1 MTITVMGA
9 AVITEAT
16 AVALR
21 QNLGDML
28 NRVQYRRDSI
38 VITKDGKP
46 VAALV
51 DASLFERIRAMQDRF
66 DALCDRIAKGYEGIP
81 EEQGL
86 AEIDAAVSAVRK
98 EMKAEAAAAKGR
110 AAKRASPASSSS
122 PAKPPAERKTSA
134 TRKRAR

>member
-1 MTITVMGA
+1 M
-9 AVITEAT
+9 ITEAS
-16 AVALR
+16 AVTLR

-38 VITKDGKP
+38 LITKDGKP

-51 DASLFERIRAMQDRF
+51 DAALFERIRAMQERF
-66 DALCDRIAKGYEGIP
+66 DALCERIAKGYENVPQDEGM
-81 EEQGL
+81 
-86 AEIDAAVSAVRK
+86 AEIEAAVSAVRK

>member
-1 MTITVMGA
+1 M
-9 AVITEAT
+9 ITEAT

-51 DASLFERIRAMQDRF
+51 DAALFERIRAMQDRF
-66 DALCDRIAKGYEGIP
+66 NALCDRIAKGYEGIP

-110 AAKRASPASSSS
+110 AAKRASPATPSS
-122 PAKPPAERKTSA
+122 PSKSAAARNTGA

>member
-1 MTITVMGA
+1 M
-9 AVITEAT
+9 ITEAT

-51 DASLFERIRAMQDRF
+51 DAALFERIRAMQDRF
-66 DALCDRIAKGYEGIP
+66 DALCERISKGYENVPQDEGM
-81 EEQGL
+81 
-86 AEIDAAVSAVRK
+86 AEI
-98 EMKAEAAAAKGR
+98 E
-110 AAKRASPASSSS
+110 RASAMARQQTADEWRSAGRLPPLAPAPKAAS
-122 PAKPPAERKTSA
+122 RGRRA
-134 TRKRAR
+134 TRSEEHTSELQSPLNIVCRLLL

>member
-1 MTITVMGA
+1 M
-9 AVITEAT
+9 ITEAT

-51 DASLFERIRAMQDRF
+51 DAGLFERIRAMQDRF

-86 AEIDAAVSAVRK
+86 AEIEAAVSAVRK

-110 AAKRASPASSSS
+110 ATKHASPATPSS
-122 PAKPPAERKTSA
+122 PAKPPAARKTGA

>member
-1 MTITVMGA
+1 M
-9 AVITEAT
+9 ITEAT

-51 DASLFERIRAMQDRF
+51 DAALFERIRAMQDRF
-66 DALCDRIAKGYEGIP
+66 DALCDRIARGYEGIP

-110 AAKRASPASSSS
+110 AAKRASPAAPSSH
-122 PAKPPAERKTSA
+122 AKPTAARKTGA

>member
-1 MTITVMGA
+1 M
-9 AVITEAT
+9 ITEAT

-51 DASLFERIRAMQDRF
+51 DAALFERIRAMQDRF

-110 AAKRASPASSSS
+110 AAKRASPAAPS
-122 PAKPPAERKTSA
+122 PAEPPAARKTGA

>member
-1 MTITVMGA
+1 
-9 AVITEAT
+9 VITEAT

-51 DASLFERIRAMQDRF
+51 DAALFERIRAMQDRF
-66 DALCDRIAKGYEGIP
+66 DALCDRIAKGYENVP
-81 EEQGL
+81 EDVGV

-98 EMKAEAAAAKGR
+98 EMKAEAAVAKGR
-110 AAKRASPASSSS
+110 AAKRTSPATPST
-122 PAKPPAERKTSA
+122 PAKSAAARKTGA
-134 TRKRAR
+134 ARHRAR

>member
-1 MTITVMGA
+1 M
-9 AVITEAT
+9 ITEAT

-51 DASLFERIRAMQDRF
+51 DAALFERIRAMQDRF
-66 DALCDRIAKGYEGIP
+66 DALYERIAKGYEGVP
-81 EEQGL
+81 EEVGL

-98 EMKAEAAAAKGR
+98 EMKAEAAAGKGR
-110 AAKRASPASSSS
+110 AAKRASPATPS
-122 PAKPPAERKTSA
+122 PPGPSAAARKTGA

>member
-1 MTITVMGA
+1 M
-9 AVITEAT
+9 ITEAT

-38 VITKDGKP
+38 LITKDGKP

-51 DASLFERIRAMQDRF
+51 DAALFERIRAMQERF
-66 DALCDRIAKGYEGIP
+66 DALCERIAKGYENVPQDEGM
-81 EEQGL
+81 
-86 AEIDAAVSAVRK
+86 AEIEAAVSAVRK

>member
-1 MTITVMGA
+1 M
-9 AVITEAT
+9 ITEAT

-51 DASLFERIRAMQDRF
+51 DAALFERIRAMQDRF
-66 DALCDRIAKGYEGIP
+66 DALCERIAKGYESVP
-81 EEQGL
+81 EDEGM
-86 AEIDAAVSAVRK
+86 AEI
-98 EMKAEAAAAKGR
+98 E
-110 AAKRASPASSSS
+110 RASALARQETADEWRGAGRLPPLAPTPKTAPRRSRTTKPSSRTAK
-122 PAKPPAERKTSA
+122 AKPAR
-134 TRKRAR
+134 RASGS

>member
-1 MTITVMGA
+1 M
-9 AVITEAT
+9 ITEAT

-51 DASLFERIRAMQDRF
+51 DAALFERIRAMQDRF

-81 EEQGL
+81 EKQGL

-110 AAKRASPASSSS
+110 AAKHASPAAPSS
-122 PAKPPAERKTSA
+122 PAEPPAARKTGA

>member
-1 MTITVMGA
+1 M
-9 AVITEAT
+9 ITEAT

-81 EEQGL
+81 EEQGV

-98 EMKAEAAAAKGR
+98 EMKAEAAATKGR
-110 AAKRASPASSSS
+110 AAKRASPAASSS
-122 PAKPPAERKTSA
+122 PAKPPAARKTGA

>member
-1 MTITVMGA
+1 
-9 AVITEAT
+9 VITEAT

-51 DASLFERIRAMQDRF
+51 DAALFERIRAMQDRF
-66 DALCDRIAKGYEGIP
+66 DALCDRIAKGYENVP
-81 EEQGL
+81 EDVGV

-98 EMKAEAAAAKGR
+98 EMKAEAAVAKGR
-110 AAKRASPASSSS
+110 AAKRTSAATPST
-122 PAKPPAERKTSA
+122 PAKSAAARKTGV
-134 TRKRAR
+134 TRNRAR